1 MHYVW
6 QRGEISCLRLF
17 RTSQGQ
23 RSSAPPPNPDSDSLT
38 AETGTVHDTREPQT
52 LVVEED
58 GDDNNDDDSEEDETS
73 SMDDEDLPRWAK
85 RSAFPDDPLM
95 RSHTLLV
102 ALVPA
107 YLLPD
112 LPGPQDRA
120 KLLNVLLSGQLL
132 CIAYNIGIRQSRK
145 PWGYINVDSI
155 HDIFSLEAAVTKSEA
170 DGTQGERGAQRLDV
184 QAY

>member
-58 GDDNNDDDSEEDETS
+58 GDDDDDDDSE
-73 SMDDEDLPRWAK
+73 EDLPRWAK

-95 RSHTLLV
+95 RSHALLV

-120 KLLNVLLSGQLL
+120 ELLNALLSGQLL

-145 PWGYINVDSI
+145 LWGYINVDSI
-155 HDIFSLEAAVTKSEA
+155 HDIFALEAAVTKSEA
-170 DGTQGERGAQRLDV
+170 DGTQEERGAQRLDV